1 MKAEA
6 LLMHRTDNVIAL
18 RATQGEKTMV
28 QVFNLDTKA
37 RIKQCEVPETIRFW
51 RWISEDE
58 LGIVGKTN
66 VYHTSIKDD
75 KPPTKIFEQEAKFAT
90 C

>member
-6 LLMHRTDNVIAL
+6 LLMHRSKNVIAL

-37 RIKQCEVPETIRFW
+37 RIKQCEVPETVRFW
-51 RWISEDE
+51 RWIDEDV

-66 VYHTSIKDD
+66 VYHTDVNNAD
-75 KPPTKIFEQEAKFAT
+75 APAKIFEQESKFG
-90 C
+90 